1 MGVVQAGS
9 LFSWCQ
15 SAAMGGAAIG
25 GIVAG
30 GAAGGSVATI
40 ATGAAAI
47 GGQAILTPK
56 EIKDLFLKVYRKEN
70 GGIEVVAML

>member
-1 MGVVQAGS
+1 
-9 LFSWCQ
+9 
-15 SAAMGGAAIG
+15 MGGAAIN

-30 GAAGGSVATI
+30 GVAGGSVATI

-47 GGQAILTPK
+47 GGQAFLTPTQ
-56 EIKDLFLKVYRKEN
+56 IKDLFLKVYRKEN